1 MALSLNNVLI
11 MSCLFVFR
19 SSYNSKFNKVEKY
32 SLIILVREFI
42 HWNAVH
48 IKLRF
53 FLAFVCYWYLWY
65 FFILGPCA
73 LDEIFFPYSSNSE
86 KAIGSCFN
94 IKSKGKVT
102 YNEVDD
108 VCLAE
113 YGKGSK
119 RSPFSKRDQEY
130 RLLEG
135 MISFFEQRPL
145 R

>member
-1 MALSLNNVLI
+1 MLI
-11 MSCLFVFR
+11 CFQ
-19 SSYNSKFNKVEKY
+19 
-32 SLIILVREFI
+32 IILQFEVQQGGKIFI
-42 HWNAVH
+42 DNLGKRIYTLKCNAH
-48 IKLRF
+48 EIQILPLF
-53 FLAFVCYWYLWY
+53 AIGICHT

-113 YGKGSK
+113 YGKGGK

>member
-1 MALSLNNVLI
+1 MPSTFNWNFFRP
-11 MSCLFVFR
+11 LFA
-19 SSYNSKFNKVEKY
+19 
-32 SLIILVREFI
+32 IGIC
-42 HWNAVH
+42 HA
-48 IKLRF
+48 
-53 FLAFVCYWYLWY
+53 

-94 IKSKGKVT
+94 IKSKGKVS

-119 RSPFSKRDQEY
+119 RSPFSKRDQCLAAVAQAY
-130 RLLEG
+130 VLDRIHG
-135 MISFFEQRPL
+135 
-145 R
+145 

>member
-1 MALSLNNVLI
+1 MPCTLNWN
-11 MSCLFVFR
+11 
-19 SSYNSKFNKVEKY
+19 YNP
-32 SLIILVREFI
+32 
-42 HWNAVH
+42 AQ
-48 IKLRF
+48 
-53 FLAFVCYWYLWY
+53 AFVCYLYLSC

>member
-1 MALSLNNVLI
+1 M
-11 MSCLFVFR
+11 
-19 SSYNSKFNKVEKY
+19 
-32 SLIILVREFI
+32 
-42 HWNAVH
+42 H
-48 IKLRF
+48 IKLKF
-53 FLAFVCYWYLWY
+53 NPAQAFVCYFYLSCF

>member
-1 MALSLNNVLI
+1 MLYTLNLI
-11 MSCLFVFR
+11 FSGICFLLVFV
-19 SSYNSKFNKVEKY
+19 
-32 SLIILVREFI
+32 IL
-42 HWNAVH
+42 
-48 IKLRF
+48 
-53 FLAFVCYWYLWY
+53 

>member
-1 MALSLNNVLI
+1 MLI
-11 MSCLFVFR
+11 CFQ
-19 SSYNSKFNKVEKY
+19 
-32 SLIILVREFI
+32 IILQFEAQQGGKIFI
-42 HWNAVH
+42 DNLGKRIYTLQCHAHWKNDPVQ
-48 IKLRF
+48 
-53 FLAFVCYWYLWY
+53 AFVCYLYLSC

>member
-1 MALSLNNVLI
+1 MLI
-11 MSCLFVFR
+11 CFQ
-19 SSYNSKFNKVEKY
+19 
-32 SLIILVREFI
+32 IILQFEVQQGGKIFI
-42 HWNAVH
+42 DNLGKEIYKFKCQAHLIEIFPVH
-48 IKLRF
+48 
-53 FLAFVCYWYLWY
+53 AFVCYWYLSCL
-65 FFILGPCA
+65 FILGPCA

-94 IKSKGKVT
+94 IKSNGKVS

>member
-1 MALSLNNVLI
+1 MPCTLNLNFFRP
-11 MSCLFVFR
+11 LF
-19 SSYNSKFNKVEKY
+19 
-32 SLIILVREFI
+32 
-42 HWNAVH
+42 AVGICH
-48 IKLRF
+48 
-53 FLAFVCYWYLWY
+53 A

-94 IKSKGKVT
+94 IKSNGKVS

-113 YGKGSK
+113 YGKGSE

>member
-1 MALSLNNVLI
+1 MLS
-11 MSCLFVFR
+11 
-19 SSYNSKFNKVEKY
+19 
-32 SLIILVREFI
+32 EF
-42 HWNAVH
+42 
-48 IKLRF
+48 
-53 FLAFVCYWYLWY
+53 YM
-65 FFILGPCA
+65 FFISGPCA
-73 LDEIFFPYSSNSE
+73 LDEIFFPFSSSSE

-102 YNEVDD
+102 YNEVEDL
-108 VCLAE
+108 CLAE

-135 MISFFEQRPL
+135 MLSFFEPRPL

>member
-1 MALSLNNVLI
+1 MPSTFNWNFDISGL
-11 MSCLFVFR
+11 CLLLVFAIR
-19 SSYNSKFNKVEKY
+19 
-32 SLIILVREFI
+32 
-42 HWNAVH
+42 
-48 IKLRF
+48 
-53 FLAFVCYWYLWY
+53 

-135 MISFFEQRPL
+135 MISYFEQRPL